1 MSKGSGKRKKAK
13 APANVPHLARQ
24 RGKRKYWT
32 GWLGGAEVSLGTAD
46 AVDAARR
53 LQQLAEERSR
63 VAATAPAATETPL
76 TELAARYIE
85 SVRPPRKSPRTAE
98 AIESRVLRFVE
109 SVEKLGVTNANDA
122 NLKVVE
128 RYVKERIAAG
138 VSARTVNRDLTP
150 VARMF
155 WFGTKY
161 QLIAV
166 NPLVGE
172 AYKDLRL
179 SEPDADPNKSTLS
192 PVQIDAFIRRAY
204 EVLPLA
210 YASLFEVM
218 AGTGIRL
225 AEACH
230 LELDDIDHAKKEIK
244 IRPKKEWKP
253 KNYHSRTVPASDQT
267 LKAARQFIR
276 SRGGVKL
283 ERKAI
288 WNRLQQVRKQVG
300 LGHFSPHDLRRAW
313 ASAMHHRGASLKQ
326 VSVLLGH
333 GSISVTERYIKGLSS
348 GGHEYLPR

>member
-1 MSKGSGKRKKAK
+1 M
-13 APANVPHLARQ
+13 PEPEPLHTVN
-24 RGKRKYWT
+24 
-32 GWLGGAEVSLGTAD
+32 D
-46 AVDAARR
+46 R
-53 LQQLAEERSR
+53 LQFI
-63 VAATAPAATETPL
+63 AAHQSGMYTM

-85 SVRPPRKSPRTAE
+85 SVRPPWKSPRTAE

-109 SVEKLGVTNANDA
+109 SVEKMGVTNASDT
-122 NLKVVE
+122 NLNVVE

-150 VARMF
+150 VARML
-155 WFGTKY
+155 WFGRKHE
-161 QLIAV
+161 LITV

-253 KNYHSRTVPASDQT
+253 K
-267 LKAARQFIR
+267 K
-276 SRGGVKL
+276 
-283 ERKAI
+283 
-288 WNRLQQVRKQVG
+288 
-300 LGHFSPHDLRRAW
+300 DLRQLSKW
-313 ASAMHHRGASLKQ
+313 IETKKKVVDQ
-326 VSVLLGH
+326 H
-333 GSISVTERYIKGLSS
+333 GE
-348 GGHEYLPR
+348 